1 MKILVVED
9 NPISRKM
16 TRVALEAEGYD
27 VLEAADGKAAL
38 EHVGRDLP
46 HLILQDILLPDING
60 FDLVPR
66 IRTFPGAAAIPILA
80 LTGLISKA
88 DEGRLAAASFTD
100 YLFKP
105 VEPSFL
111 VSTVRAHLAAHQ
123 TSDAKP
129 GQGRVVLAVDD
140 DPTQLKL
147 LATYLGNLGFG
158 VTTAKDGAEALLKA
172 ENSRPDAIISD
183 VLMPRV
189 DGFALCMAIRKHRY
203 LAKIPVVL
211 LTNNYREDADQ
222 RLAADIGAN
231 ALVTRTPDCRE
242 AIEILLKNLDHPGP
256 PPAKDEHVLE
266 AGHKESILRQLNRQ
280 ATLSIDLARRC
291 AAQSAQIS
299 VLASAAENFL
309 KTGHDIETLLS
320 EILAHYLTVVSF
332 SRGAIFLLD
341 ENSRLKISCQIGF
354 PRSKEGAVTD
364 FFGDP
369 ALLCDAMGAE
379 DPVAFTAPTG
389 HARFQALLDQAGVRS
404 TLLAP
409 LALNGQPLGVIALF
423 SDTRELDREWLNFSK
438 VINGQISQAVAL
450 GRTISRLKYLAAYDP
465 LTSLPNRAH
474 LCKRIE
480 ELPRSGRQAG
490 SYAALLRINLD
501 RFEEV
506 NNTLSYEN
514 GDELLRQVGKR
525 LRAVVGEAD
534 TIARLDADE
543 FAVLIDPLPDRS
555 AATEAARRILS
566 DIESPFVIGGFPLAV
581 HASIG
586 LALYPDNGAEAEVLM
601 RRADMAMRS
610 AKRSGNRFA
619 AYAAELDQY
628 DPGRLTMMAELR
640 EAIDN
645 NHLALHYQPKVSLR
659 ASRIVGVEAL
669 VRWQHPRRG
678 AVRPDQFIPLAEKT
692 GLIQLLTQWVLHAV
706 LDQARAWKRKG
717 WDLSVS
723 MNLSARNVQDP
734 YFPAQAAS
742 LLRENGLGPRGLTM
756 EITESALL
764 EDPAKASKVLTD
776 LSRSG
781 VQFSIDDFGTGYSSL
796 AYLKHLPVSEIKID
810 RCFVNDLMANADNAT
825 IVRST
830 IELGHNLGLSV
841 VAEGVEDRQT
851 WQGLAA
857 LGCDDAQGFY
867 MCRPLPAEALEKWIE
882 ESEWGLRGESPLRQ
896 SASA

>member
-1 MKILVVED
+1 
-9 NPISRKM
+9 
-16 TRVALEAEGYD
+16 
-27 VLEAADGKAAL
+27 
-38 EHVGRDLP
+38 
-46 HLILQDILLPDING
+46 
-60 FDLVPR
+60 
-66 IRTFPGAAAIPILA
+66 
-80 LTGLISKA
+80 
-88 DEGRLAAASFTD
+88 
-100 YLFKP
+100 
-105 VEPSFL
+105 
-111 VSTVRAHLAAHQ
+111 
-123 TSDAKP
+123 
-129 GQGRVVLAVDD
+129 
-140 DPTQLKL
+140 
-147 LATYLGNLGFG
+147 
-158 VTTAKDGAEALLKA
+158 
-172 ENSRPDAIISD
+172 
-183 VLMPRV
+183 
-189 DGFALCMAIRKHRY
+189 
-203 LAKIPVVL
+203 
-211 LTNNYREDADQ
+211 
-222 RLAADIGAN
+222 
-231 ALVTRTPDCRE
+231 
-242 AIEILLKNLDHPGP
+242 
-256 PPAKDEHVLE
+256 
-266 AGHKESILRQLNRQ
+266 
-280 ATLSIDLARRC
+280 
-291 AAQSAQIS
+291 
-299 VLASAAENFL
+299 
-309 KTGHDIETLLS
+309 
-320 EILAHYLTVVSF
+320 
-332 SRGAIFLLD
+332 
-341 ENSRLKISCQIGF
+341 
-354 PRSKEGAVTD
+354 
-364 FFGDP
+364 
-369 ALLCDAMGAE
+369 MGAE

-389 HARFQALLDQAGVRS
+389 HARFQALLDEAGVRS
-404 TLLAP
+404 ALLAP
-409 LALNGQPLGVIALF
+409 LALDKQPLGVIALF

-480 ELPRSGRQAG
+480 ELLRAHRQAG
-490 SYAALLRINLD
+490 SRGALLRINLD

-525 LRAVVGEAD
+525 LRERVGEAD
-534 TIARLDADE
+534 MIARLDADE
-543 FAVLIDPLPDRS
+543 FAVLIDALSDRS
-555 AATEAARRILS
+555 AATETARKILS
-566 DIESPFVIGGFPLAV
+566 DIESPFFIGGFPLAV

-586 LALYPDNGAEAEVLM
+586 LALYPDDATEAEVLM

-659 ASRIVGVEAL
+659 TSRIVGVEAL

-678 AVRPDQFIPLAEKT
+678 TVRPDQFIPLAEKT
-692 GLIQLLTQWVLHAV
+692 GLIQLLTQWVLEAA

-723 MNLSARNVQDP
+723 MNLSARNIQDP

-742 LLRENGLGPRGLTM
+742 LLRENGLGSRGLTM

-796 AYLKHLPVSEIKID
+796 AYLKHLPVSEIKIY
-810 RCFVNDLMANADNAT
+810 RCFVMDLMANPDNAT

-857 LGCDDAQGFY
+857 LGCDDAQGYY
-867 MCRPLPAEALEKWIE
+867 MCRPLPADALEGWIR
-882 ESEWGLRGESPLRQ
+882 ESEWGLREDSPLRQ